1 MKRMKQHQ
9 KPTDE
14 QPREPNLL
22 SNRELAVIKQKLALP
37 HRTEA
42 DWIPVKE
49 LLKDHDL
56 IVIEPAQKTKA
67 YRAFRHILWYSGC
80 FLAFTSIAE
89 SRRFITEL
97 NQKYGYM
104 IFKIS
109 SASISDLMDLS
120 DACDTPLVIDWNDSG
135 TMLLY
140 QNGRLR
146 ASILTKV

>member
-1 MKRMKQHQ
+1 MKQHQ

-135 TMLLY
+135 KVLLY
-140 QNGRLR
+140 QKERIQVGVL
-146 ASILTKV
+146 AQE